1 MLHHLICVLRSL
13 LCLLCGEWIE
23 MRSPVGSKMMMAVM
37 KEMKRS
43 GQVRDGDLDGNM
55 VRNTVMDWVSEIREK
70 EIRSMTPKLHN

>member
-1 MLHHLICVLRSL
+1 
-13 LCLLCGEWIE
+13 